1 MQDSDITKRTKLD
14 ALRDST
20 LRLKDNQHKLRR
32 RYYEIVGFYPLDSEI
47 FDEGDIIEG
56 ELVVK
61 PLGLLQEQAG
71 AGGGD

>member
-1 MQDSDITKRTKLD
+1 MQDNDITKRTKLD

>member
-1 MQDSDITKRTKLD
+1 MTDSGITKRTKLD

-20 LRLKDNQHKLRR
+20 FRLKDNQHKLRR
-32 RYYEIVGFYPLDSEI
+32 RYYEIVGFYPSDSEI
-47 FDEGDIIEG
+47 FDDDDIIEG

-71 AGGGD
+71 DGGGD